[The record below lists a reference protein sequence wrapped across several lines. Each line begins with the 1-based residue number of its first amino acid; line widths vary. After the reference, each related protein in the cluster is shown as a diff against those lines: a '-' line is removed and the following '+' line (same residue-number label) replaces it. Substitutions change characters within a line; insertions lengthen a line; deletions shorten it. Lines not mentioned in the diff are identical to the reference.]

1 MPENA
6 IPFPLL
12 QQTAIVEV
20 FRNLNENWTR
30 TGEQEAVASS
40 SSSACYIKPPHMKK
54 ALLNITMTTFVA
66 T

>member
-20 FRNLNENWTR
+20 FRNLDENWTR
-30 TGEQEAVASS
+30 TGQRKAVASS
-40 SSSACYIKPPHMKK
+40 SSACLIKPPHMKK
-54 ALLNITMTTFVA
+54 ALLNITMTTLVS